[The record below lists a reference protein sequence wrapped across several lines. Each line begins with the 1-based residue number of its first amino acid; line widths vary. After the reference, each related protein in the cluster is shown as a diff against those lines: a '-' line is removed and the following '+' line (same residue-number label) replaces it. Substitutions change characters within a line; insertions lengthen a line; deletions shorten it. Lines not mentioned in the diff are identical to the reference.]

1 MDNPV
6 IYYLSQVAKFDNE
19 DPQLTETERDRLLE
33 IITRLLKTEDVTSFI
48 YRQQLPWYTRLV
60 LKMKEL
66 VSFG

>member
-33 IITRLLKTEDVTSFI
+33 IITRLLKTEDVTTYI
-48 YRQQLPWYTRLV
+48 CRQQLPWYRRLI

-66 VSFG
+66 ISFG